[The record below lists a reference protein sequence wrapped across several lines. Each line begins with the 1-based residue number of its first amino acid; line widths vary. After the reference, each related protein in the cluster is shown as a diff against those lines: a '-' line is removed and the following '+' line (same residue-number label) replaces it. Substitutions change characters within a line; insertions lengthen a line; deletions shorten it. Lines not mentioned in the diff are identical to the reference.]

1 MCMGYRIRAPWILGH
16 LFFLDTMLD
25 YISQASL
32 QLDVAM
38 WLQSGWWTEVMCAT
52 TRPTQQKILQTIL
65 HALSLMTWGLGDVRS
80 LGPWIIIWKRV
91 LCQSETPICIL
102 CEWETCFLLCLNNYT
117 HIFWGLLVTAA
128 GVIFNNDSI
137 RASALTSYV
146 TSAGYLTSQDPTSK
160 IAIQ

>member
-1 MCMGYRIRAPWILGH
+1 MHGLQDQSTLNSGPSLLPGHNAGLHFPGFFAVRCGYVTAVRLMDWSDVCHYQAP
-16 LFFLDTMLD
+16 
-25 YISQASL
+25 
-32 QLDVAM
+32 
-38 WLQSGWWTEVMCAT
+38 
-52 TRPTQQKILQTIL
+52 QKILQTIL